1 MGIHHT
7 YKNSRGEKKILKQ
20 MKRKERRHR
29 KEHKQEDAHEI
40 PLDTVITLDHL
51 TDPNKK

>member
-20 MKRKERRHR
+20 MKKEGRRHR
-29 KEHKQEDAHEI
+29 KEDKKQDVSEFPI
-40 PLDTVITLDHL
+40 DTVLTLDHL